1 MGLTRIV
8 EAHLVDDIQMHEV
21 VGCFYI
27 DAPVPKAPKFP
38 GRPAKV
44 DRLNTRYLLAR
55 AHDAFRLLTLHT
67 SDGEGL
73 ELFLLPRFRLL
84 IERDL
89 EPVVQKPPC
98 EGDSLRPHRGI
109 DEHFVSLS
117 LLRASYL
124 RRSPQ
129 RRTPPC

>member
-8 EAHLVDDIQMHEV
+8 EAHLVDDIQKHAF

-27 DAPVPKAPKFP
+27 DAPAPKAPKFP
-38 GRPAKV
+38 GRPTKV
-44 DRLNTRYLLAR
+44 DRLNTRYLHAR
-55 AHDAFRLLTLHT
+55 ADDAFRLLTLHT

-89 EPVVQKPPC
+89 EPVVQKPLC
-98 EGDSLRPHRGI
+98 EGRLSPSHRG
-109 DEHFVSLS
+109 F
-117 LLRASYL
+117 
-124 RRSPQ
+124 
-129 RRTPPC
+129 